1 MSHPLCYAV
10 YRKLRKKQRTKRKT
24 KVKIE
29 LIENET
35 KAIIDGANTH
45 ATRFNV
51 THLHAGD
58 HEGHEY
64 LTVDIEGH
72 GEFISYDDG
81 QTFSEMY

>member
-1 MSHPLCYAV
+1 VRL
-10 YRKLRKKQRTKRKT
+10 YRQLRETKQTKEREY
-24 KVKIE
+24 KVNIE

-35 KAIIDGANTH
+35 KAIIDGMNTY

-58 HEGHEY
+58 HEGNEY
-64 LTVDIEGH
+64 LAIDIEGH

-81 QTFSEMY
+81 QTFSEMH